1 MINRNKELF
10 DYNEGLGQEIDKMNQ
25 VQKAFEDQLKILTE
39 QNTNL
44 KENANVDMLHAKELV
59 EQISSLTEDIQMKE
73 KIIEDYEIELGII
86 VIEDAANGEKIRG
99 P

>member
-1 MINRNKELF
+1 M
-10 DYNEGLGQEIDKMNQ
+10 
-25 VQKAFEDQLKILTE
+25 
-39 QNTNL
+39 
-44 KENANVDMLHAKELV
+44 DMLHAKELV

>member
-1 MINRNKELF
+1 
-10 DYNEGLGQEIDKMNQ
+10 
-25 VQKAFEDQLKILTE
+25 
-39 QNTNL
+39 L